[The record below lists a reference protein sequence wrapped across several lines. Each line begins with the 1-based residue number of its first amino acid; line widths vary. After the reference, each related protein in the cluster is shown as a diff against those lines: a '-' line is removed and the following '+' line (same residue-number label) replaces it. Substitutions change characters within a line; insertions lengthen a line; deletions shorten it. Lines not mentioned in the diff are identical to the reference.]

1 MLLRATIHVFMTGC
15 LLPENPETER
25 KLCPLLFNKYK
36 MSWLPAIQKV
46 SQQKSGMEWN
56 AWLRPLISSLDLGQQ
71 ACPFH
76 SISFLFFAHINNIPV
91 VGLSFDLLVKKLKFY
106 GLPRTSWLGQ
116 QVRLSIRRER
126 TMKWA
131 RLQSAVLAIFGRSS
145 SGSFDIDK
153 LCRLLGYFRRNK
165 WRSRTVRLRFSLA
178 KSKAMS
184 WQKL

>member
-1 MLLRATIHVFMTGC
+1 MPIT
-15 LLPENPETER
+15 R
-25 KLCPLLFNKYK
+25 KPRNEAKVVPSSFNKYK

-106 GLPRTSWLGQ
+106 GLP
-116 QVRLSIRRER
+116 V
-126 TMKWA
+126 
-131 RLQSAVLAIFGRSS
+131 
-145 SGSFDIDK
+145 
-153 LCRLLGYFRRNK
+153 LLGWGNK
-165 WRSRTVRLRFSLA
+165 SVYRFAGKGQWNGPGYNLLSWQFSGVHHRAALTLINYADYSDISGATNGEVEQCGCDFPWRSQRQWVGKNY
-178 KSKAMS
+178 KS
-184 WQKL
+184 